1 MNDFPISGMAR
12 FQCLSK
18 LEIDGNMLL
27 EIQINLLK
35 AIEISQIHWMVL
47 PLNDNNLNTV
57 IKIALGCK

>member
-12 FQCLSK
+12 FQRLSK

>member
-12 FQCLSK
+12 FQRLSK

-27 EIQINLLK
+27 EIQIKLLK
-35 AIEISQIHWMVL
+35 AIEISQIYWMVL
-47 PLNDNNLNTV
+47 PVNDNNLNTV